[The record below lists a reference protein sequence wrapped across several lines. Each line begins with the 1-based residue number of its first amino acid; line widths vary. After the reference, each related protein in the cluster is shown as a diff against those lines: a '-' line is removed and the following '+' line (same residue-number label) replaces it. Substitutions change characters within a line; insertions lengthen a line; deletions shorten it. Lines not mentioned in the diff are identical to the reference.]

1 METCQLRENSV
12 EGSLSVMLKS
22 RRQKLWSF
30 FEEHAIDLLLIEHPV
45 NLRYLSGFS
54 GSEGALLLSQE
65 GGWFICDSRYT
76 VQAAKEVADLVLVE
90 QAQRQEAVADL
101 VRQSGGYR
109 VGFEASHTTVT
120 GHQGLTARL
129 PGVTLVGLGPELD
142 AVRNCKDASELE
154 QLEQVASL
162 ASASLEAALP
172 QLQPGIQED
181 AFALQL
187 EFEMR
192 RRGAD
197 GRGFD
202 FIVASGARGAMPH
215 GRASDK
221 TILSGELVTIDFG
234 AIKNGYHSDETVTLA
249 VGSINTRQ
257 QQLYQTVLDAHDRAV
272 AAVKPGIAC
281 RELDA
286 IAREYIKAQGFG
298 EYFGHGLGHGV
309 GLDIHEKPVISPRSN
324 AVVEEGMVFTIE
336 PGIYIPGFGGV
347 RIEDT
352 VAVTA
357 DGCRVLTKVSKQLVI
372 V

>member
-1 METCQLRENSV
+1 
-12 EGSLSVMLKS
+12 MLKS
-22 RRQKLWSF
+22 RRRRLLPF
-30 FEEHAIDLLLIEHPV
+30 FEEHALDLLLIEHPV

-65 GGWFICDSRYT
+65 GGWFVCDSRYT
-76 VQAAKEVADLVLVE
+76 VQAGKEVADLLLVE

-120 GHQGLTARL
+120 QHQGLVARL

-142 AVRNCKDASELE
+142 AVRNCKDGSELE
-154 QLEQVASL
+154 QLEQVAGL
-162 ASASLEAALP
+162 ASAAFEAVLP
-172 QLQPGIQED
+172 QLQPGIRED
-181 AFALQL
+181 SFALQL

-192 RRGAD
+192 HRGAD
-197 GRGFD
+197 GRAFD
-202 FIVASGARGAMPH
+202 FIVASGPRGAMPH

-221 TILSGELVTIDFG
+221 AVLAGELVTIDFG
-234 AIKNGYHSDETVTLA
+234 AVKDGYHSDETVTLA

-257 QQLYQTVLDAHDRAV
+257 RQLYQTVLDAHDLAI

-286 IAREYIKAQGFG
+286 LAREYIKEQGFG
-298 EYFGHGLGHGV
+298 QYFGHGLGHGV
-309 GLDIHEKPVISPRSN
+309 GLDIHEKPVVSPRSD

-336 PGIYIPGFGGV
+336 PGIYIPGLGGV

-352 VAVTA
+352 VAVTS
-357 DGCRVLTKVSKQLVI
+357 DGCRLLTKVSKQLVI